1 MGFLESLFL
10 GTFFILYSV
19 IYPIFKRP
27 IFASYLVVL
36 LIIMFIA
43 FKLYKKVSVMTFKKT
58 SLKNKLIFIALLA
71 LDIYLILMIFWYVFI
86 HFSSYKIM

>member
-1 MGFLESLFL
+1 MSFLESLFL
-10 GTFFILYSV
+10 GTFFVLYSIV
-19 IYPIFKRP
+19 YPIFKRP

-58 SLKNKLIFIALLA
+58 SLKNKIIFIGLLSV
-71 LDIYLILMIFWYVFI
+71 DIYLILMIFWYVFI

>member
-1 MGFLESLFL
+1 MDFLESLFL

-19 IYPIFKRP
+19 VYPIFKRP

-58 SLKNKLIFIALLA
+58 SLKNKIIFIGLLSV
-71 LDIYLILMIFWYVFI
+71 DIYLVLMIFWYVFI

>member
-1 MGFLESLFL
+1 MDFLESLFL
-10 GTFFILYSV
+10 GTFFVLYSIV
-19 IYPIFKRP
+19 YPIFKRP

-58 SLKNKLIFIALLA
+58 SLKNKIIFIGLLSV
-71 LDIYLILMIFWYVFI
+71 DIYLILMIFWYVFI

>member
-1 MGFLESLFL
+1 L
-10 GTFFILYSV
+10 GTFFVLYSIV
-19 IYPIFKRP
+19 YPIFKRP

-58 SLKNKLIFIALLA
+58 SLKNKIIFIGLLSV
-71 LDIYLILMIFWYVFI
+71 DIYLILMIFWYVFI

>member
-1 MGFLESLFL
+1 MDFLESLFL
-10 GTFFILYSV
+10 GTFFILYSLV
-19 IYPIFKRP
+19 YPIFKRP

-58 SLKNKLIFIALLA
+58 SLKNKIIFIGLLSV
-71 LDIYLILMIFWYVFI
+71 DVYLVLMIFWYVFI

>member
-1 MGFLESLFL
+1 MDFLESLFL

-19 IYPIFKRP
+19 VYPIFKRP

-58 SLKNKLIFIALLA
+58 GLKNKIIFIGLWSV
-71 LDIYLILMIFWYVFI
+71 DIYLILMIFWYVFI

>member
-1 MGFLESLFL
+1 MDFLESLFL
-10 GTFFILYSV
+10 GTFFVLYSV
-19 IYPIFKRP
+19 VYPIFKRP

-58 SLKNKLIFIALLA
+58 GLKNKIIFIGLLSV
-71 LDIYLILMIFWYVFI
+71 DIYLILMIFWYVFI